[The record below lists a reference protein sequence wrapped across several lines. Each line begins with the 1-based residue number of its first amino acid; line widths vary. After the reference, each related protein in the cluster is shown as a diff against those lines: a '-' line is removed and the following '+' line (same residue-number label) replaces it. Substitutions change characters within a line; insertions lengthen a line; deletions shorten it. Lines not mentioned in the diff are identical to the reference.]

1 MQNFYK
7 LSSAAQTAAYQL
19 SEFSNYVSEAAK
31 MADSV
36 RMVSNQIR
44 NRFTKPQN
52 GQHGLS
58 LGERCQIMCAR
69 VSTIQ
74 SRQESGWSG
83 QSKSQFHRSDFGAL
97 RIGNGKSRFPVIDR
111 NAEFQC
117 AKSHHRTPNKQHY
130 KSLLK
135 CCGFCGSV
143 RLDMERKY
151 LQRKNPK
158 PCRWQVL
165 KLFWMKSN
173 HFYLQRRLKL
183 STPKSPKK
191 NSG

>member
-1 MQNFYK
+1 MQNFYE

-19 SEFSNYVSEAAK
+19 SELSNYVSEAAK

-36 RMVSNQIR
+36 RMVSNQMKSIYQTAEWNNMAYR
-44 NRFTKPQN
+44 LAKDARLCVP
-52 GQHGLS
+52 
-58 LGERCQIMCAR
+58 R

-83 QSKSQFHRSDFGAL
+83 QSKSQFHQSDFGAL

-151 LQRKNPK
+151 LQRKRIRNRAAGK
-158 PCRWQVL
+158 YSSC
-165 KLFWMKSN
+165 
-173 HFYLQRRLKL
+173 
-183 STPKSPKK
+183 
-191 NSG
+191 SG

>member
-1 MQNFYK
+1 M
-7 LSSAAQTAAYQL
+7 
-19 SEFSNYVSEAAK
+19 E
-31 MADSV
+31 
-36 RMVSNQIR
+36 
-44 NRFTKPQN
+44 
-52 GQHGLS
+52 QHGVP

-83 QSKSQFHRSDFGAL
+83 QSKSQFHQSDFGAL

-151 LQRKNPK
+151 LQRKRIRNRAAGK
-158 PCRWQVL
+158 YSSCSGWSRTTSTYRGGW
-165 KLFWMKSN
+165 N
-173 HFYLQRRLKL
+173 YQRQNRR
-183 STPKSPKK
+183 SK